1 MLTVHVFRGAV
12 VNSSDYLQDVG
23 GRFVKACTGTT
34 ASPLMNGK
42 TNGYA
47 VSMVVLKCPLNPLTG
62 LPETTVLRAIKGS
75 DALYSVQHAW
85 RAVPSDEQTGAVL
98 RSLSKVTVCDGRT
111 DEHPCGLD
119 AVAH

>member
-1 MLTVHVFRGAV
+1 MSLITRRLEEFAGCRENAGWRSFNKIRYPF
-12 VNSSDYLQDVG
+12 VNAKWKNQRICGIHG
-23 GRFVKACTGTT
+23 GIEMSVDP
-34 ASPLMNGK
+34 S
-42 TNGYA
+42 
-47 VSMVVLKCPLNPLTG
+47 TG